1 MKNLHKLWCLTALI
15 ATGTFFLAGFND
27 FSVSANNTPQTLPF
41 SQNWTNAG
49 LITVNDDWSGVPG
62 IVGYLGDIAATT
74 TTNVDPR
81 TLLLDYAA
89 VSAVD
94 VIANQTN
101 PDTLT
106 NGGVAE
112 FAITNPVVALN
123 GSGTADAPHI
133 IVHLNT
139 TGQSGIRF
147 MCNIRDIDG
156 SADDAAQQI
165 DVQYRVGG
173 TGNYVSVAGGYIA
186 DATMAGTATTVTPVD
201 VTLPANANNQSLV
214 QIRVMTTN
222 AAGNDEW
229 IGIDDINVSSGPSV
243 IVDAPNDINGDGKT
257 DYA

>member
-27 FSVSANNTPQTLPF
+27 VSVSATNTPQTLPF

-49 LITVNDDWSGVPG
+49 LITTNDDWSGVPG

-101 PDTLT
+101 PDTLS

-133 IVHLNT
+133 IIHLNT
-139 TGQSGIRF
+139 TGQSGIQF
-147 MCNIRDIDG
+147 MANIRDIDG
-156 SADDAAQQI
+156 SADDAVQQI

-173 TGNYVSVAGGYIA
+173 SGNYISVAGGYFA
-186 DATMAGTATTVTPVD
+186 DVTMAGTATMVTPVN
-201 VTLPANANNQSLV
+201 VTLPADANNQALV

-222 AAGNDEW
+222 AGGNDEW
-229 IGIDDINVSSGPSV
+229 VGIDDINVTGGAGATA
-243 IVDAPNDINGDGKT
+243 D
-257 DYA
+257 